1 MKDTRIAALLRA
13 APQWSPMK
21 GQILEVLKTTPSTRK
36 ELAAHIGKPINSITA
51 PVKSLLD
58 AEVIEEFELAEHDT
72 GCKAW
77 RLRIKEKACPE

>member
-1 MKDTRIAALLRA
+1 MKNTSVAALFRA

-21 GQILEVLKTTPSTRK
+21 GRIITVLKALPCTRK
-36 ELAAHIGKPINSITA
+36 ELAARIEKPINSITA

-58 AEVIEEFELAEHDT
+58 TGVIEEFEQTQHDT

-77 RLRIKEKACPE
+77 RLRLKENACPE